1 MKRVTL
7 KDVAKKLDIAY
18 STVSM
23 AINDDKAIS
32 GKMKELVNRT
42 IVEMGYYPN
51 KTARSLVKGMTNN
64 IAVVVP
70 GFFSMYEMHIIR
82 GMEESIINSQFDLVL
97 YGARYDWD
105 EVHNEMRKIL
115 YGNSAD
121 AVIVVGVILEEGLL
135 EEYNRAGIPVVV
147 IDGGESKNAYM
158 LNVDNYYCGKVAAE
172 RFIRNGKK
180 NPALLVGNTRFVY
193 SQAER
198 LRGFKETLEAGGV
211 ALKPSRVFE
220 SIEYLPDMV
229 KAIGRKGAEL
239 FFADG
244 VDCIYC
250 ANGDYAAQGAFNYLT
265 SKGVRMPDGISL
277 IGTDNF
283 DVADALGITSIEQPL
298 VETGRK
304 AFKKAEELV
313 KEKKFIYL
321 SESLKSKIIER
332 NT

>member
-7 KDVAKKLDIAY
+7 KDVVKKLDIAY

-23 AINDDKAIS
+23 AIHDDRTIS

-64 IAVVVP
+64 IAVVEP

-121 AVIVVGVILEEGLL
+121 AVIVVGVMLEEGLL
-135 EEYNRAGIPVVV
+135 EEYKRAGIPVVV
-147 IDGGESKNAYM
+147 IDGGESKDAYM
-158 LNVDNYYCGKVAAE
+158 LNVDNYYCGKIAAE
-172 RFIRNGKK
+172 RFIGNGRK
-180 NPALLVGNTRFVY
+180 NPAILVGNTRFVY

-198 LRGFKETLEAGGV
+198 LRGFKETLEAGDV
-211 ALKPSRVFE
+211 VLKSSRIFE

-229 KAIGRKGAEL
+229 KKIGKKGAEL
-239 FFADG
+239 FSGDG
-244 VDCIYC
+244 VDSIYC
-250 ANGDYAAQGAFNYLT
+250 ANGDYAAQGVFNYLT
-265 SKGVRMPDGISL
+265 SKGVRIPDEISI

-298 VETGRK
+298 VEIGKR
-304 AFKKAEELV
+304 AFEKAEELV
-313 KEKKFIYL
+313 KAKTYEYL
-321 SESLKSKIIER
+321 SESFKSKIIER